1 MLQLYKS
8 RDFGLFFKDTFAFLK
23 THGKHFFKNYL
34 TVNGI
39 FVLILVFISYIYSK
53 EYEDIVMRG
62 AMAGNSIEGFK
73 SYFNQYAEQIFIYG
87 SIYILVGM
95 IVGVLNYAYV
105 PIYFKLYERHKGAN
119 FTAKE
124 ITSELMAN
132 ISKLMIFILASIL
145 IAIPMFIFVAIVGFM
160 MAITFIGIP
169 LLLFLAA
176 LVSFFYHS
184 ALMEY
189 IKSDEKGIFECF
201 SYSAKLCF
209 EKFFP
214 TIGAIGIFLLI
225 IIIAQSAIGI
235 LQVIIMLFSGVIS
248 FQNTNDLNQIDEWST
263 LFIILFILQIL
274 SYLFKLLCATVIQMN
289 QAIVYYSLKEGI
301 ENINTQNT
309 IEEIG
314 SAPH

>member
-8 RDFGLFFKDTFAFLK
+8 RDFGLFFKDTFGFLK

-39 FVLILVFISYIYSK
+39 FILILVIMSYIYYK
-53 EYEDIVMRG
+53 EYQDVVLRG
-62 AMAGNSIEGFK
+62 AMAGNTIEGFK
-73 SYFNQYAEQIFIYG
+73 SYFNQYAEQIFLYG

-145 IAIPMFIFVAIVGFM
+145 IAIPVFVFIAIVGFV
-160 MAITFIGIP
+160 MAITLIGIP
-169 LLLFLAA
+169 LLLFLGA

-189 IKSDEKGIFECF
+189 IKSDEKGVFECF
-201 SYSAKLCF
+201 SYSLKLCF

-225 IIIAQSAIGI
+225 VIIAQSAIGI
-235 LQVIIMLFSGVIS
+235 LQVIIMMFSGVVS
-248 FQNTNDLNQIDEWST
+248 FENPSNLNQLDQWSA
-263 LFIILFILQIL
+263 LFIILFVLQI
-274 SYLFKLLCATVIQMN
+274 VW
-289 QAIVYYSLKEGI
+289 
-301 ENINTQNT
+301 
-309 IEEIG
+309 
-314 SAPH
+314 